1 MLGERDGEWQ
11 KATGVCVS
19 YFTVAFVAGII
30 VIVIMDVTLLFLRME
45 KRIRTIGGMKRRVVD
60 KSTLPKTGS
69 NSSMK
74 V

>member
-19 YFTVAFVAGII
+19 YFTVAFVSGII
-30 VIVIMDVTLLFLRME
+30 VIVIMDVTLFLRME
-45 KRIRTIGGMKRRVVD
+45 KRIRTIGGMKRRVVAR
-60 KSTLPKTGS
+60 STLPKTGS
-69 NSSMK
+69 NSSMI

>member
-19 YFTVAFVAGII
+19 YFTVAFVSGII
-30 VIVIMDVTLLFLRME
+30 VIVIMDVTLFLRME
-45 KRIRTIGGMKRRVVD
+45 NRIRTIGGMKRIVVAR
-60 KSTLPKTGS
+60 STLPKTGS

>member
-11 KATGVCVS
+11 KATGVCIS
-19 YFTVAFVAGII
+19 YFTVAFVSGII

-60 KSTLPKTGS
+60 RSTLPKTGS

>member
-11 KATGVCVS
+11 KAMGVCVS
-19 YFTVAFVAGII
+19 YFTVAFVSGII

-45 KRIRTIGGMKRRVVD
+45 KRIRTIGGMKRRVVAR
-60 KSTLPKTGS
+60 STLPKTGS
-69 NSSMK
+69 NSSMI

>member
-1 MLGERDGEWQ
+1 MPLAGSSEPACWVRDGEWQ

-45 KRIRTIGGMKRRVVD
+45 KRIRTIGGMK
-60 KSTLPKTGS
+60 
-69 NSSMK
+69 
-74 V
+74 

>member
-19 YFTVAFVAGII
+19 YFTVAFVSGII

-60 KSTLPKTGS
+60 KSALPKTGS

>member
-45 KRIRTIGGMKRRVVD
+45 KGIRTIGGMKRRVVAR
-60 KSTLPKTGS
+60 STLPKTGS

>member
-19 YFTVAFVAGII
+19 YFTVAFVSGII
-30 VIVIMDVTLLFLRME
+30 VIVIMDVTLFLRME
-45 KRIRTIGGMKRRVVD
+45 KRIRTIGGMKRRVVAR
-60 KSTLPKTGS
+60 STLPKTGS

>member
-45 KRIRTIGGMKRRVVD
+45 KRIRTIGGMK
-60 KSTLPKTGS
+60 
-69 NSSMK
+69 
-74 V
+74 